1 MLVGPGMAAPHAE
14 NAQVVVAPTNKGVF
28 LLRSLIE
35 DEDKLGDLIKVQRLA
50 TCRPL

>member
-1 MLVGPGMAAPHAE
+1 MAVPHAG
-14 NAQVVVAPTNKGVF
+14 NTQVVVAPTDKGVF

-35 DEDKLGDLIKVQRLA
+35 DEDKLGDLIKVQKLA